1 MMVFRIGS
9 RGFKA
14 HRICDYPVVIIEKL
28 LYNKIENFS
37 KLLSF
42 SSCEHVT
49 KSSRVPYHLDSE
61 KPCAPLVSATREVH
75 WELCT
80 MTFFKPFLRHY
91 ISFTME
97 LKLRRNNQ
105 LVTREEREDKALHN
119 KTVLGR
125 VGHDLNCI
133 CYDTTHA
140 PFSENKDGELM

>member
-1 MMVFRIGS
+1 MRTISKRDERSALRTLHNGRFSNPFWG
-9 RGFKA
+9 
-14 HRICDYPVVIIEKL
+14 II
-28 LYNKIENFS
+28 
-37 KLLSF
+37 
-42 SSCEHVT
+42 
-49 KSSRVPYHLDSE
+49 
-61 KPCAPLVSATREVH
+61 LV
-75 WELCT
+75 L
-80 MTFFKPFLRHY
+80 
-91 ISFTME
+91 TME